1 MEKLISEMSTEEYLA
16 VIKKYIERESQD
28 TEELPAPVFYQTFQD
43 IWGLEKV
50 EETIELEANLVDGQ
64 LQLQVPVPHWD
75 LSGVAVHDNE
85 IIVDNLRFIIRLAEP
100 VPALV

>member
-1 MEKLISEMSTEEYLA
+1 MEKLISEMNPEEYSA
-16 VIKKYIERESQD
+16 VIDKYIERESQD
-28 TEELPAPVFYQTFQD
+28 MDEVAAPLFYQALQD
-43 IWGLEKV
+43 IWGLEQV

-64 LQLQVPVPHWD
+64 LQLQLPRPGED

-85 IIVDNLRFIIRLAEP
+85 IIVDNLRFIIRLAEA